1 LFTYATK
8 SQLRAE
14 NANLSVN
21 ESVQVRKAETASV
34 AAGSTFLSHSS
45 QDRDITLGAIRIL
58 KRHGASVYVDEIDP
72 TMPNTTSFETAEKLK
87 QRIKSCRKFVL
98 LATINSNSSKWVPWE
113 LGIGDGYKSMSN
125 IAIFPA
131 TDSVDQKAWASWEYL
146 GLYHKIAYGDLKGY
160 SNKVWLVRDE
170 RTSTA
175 VELSNWLSR

>member
-1 LFTYATK
+1 MFTYATK

-14 NANLSVN
+14 NANLRLN
-21 ESVQVRKAETASV
+21 EITQVRKAESSSV
-34 AAGSTFLSHSS
+34 VAGSTFLSHSS
-45 QDRDITLGAIRIL
+45 QDRDITLGVIRIL
-58 KRHGASVYVDEIDP
+58 KRHGATVYVDEIDP

-146 GLYHKIAYGDLKGY
+146 GLYHKICYGDLSGY
-160 SNKVWLVRDE
+160 SNKVWMVRDD
-170 RTSTA
+170 RNNTA
-175 VELSNWLSR
+175 FELKKWLSI